1 MKGTGLFIK
10 SRSTHEDIVTN
21 HALESIW
28 AHTVTLHTVTR
39 LDYKFYRR
47 RRSLYNSA
55 LL

>member
-1 MKGTGLFIK
+1 MKGTRLFIK

-21 HALESIW
+21 HALDSIR
-28 AHTVTLHTVTR
+28 AHTVTLHTR